1 MKVVMVGPFGLRPH
15 GTMSRRA
22 LPLAKALAVRG
33 HDVEVVLPPW
43 SCPEDSGQERTEDSV
58 FIHNIH
64 LPASIPVTRD
74 ILLVWRLVR
83 RALDG
88 HPRVLHFFKPKG
100 YSGLVALLVWCLRGL
115 RLIDVRVVLDSD
127 DWEGPEGW
135 NDLGNYSWLERRLF
149 AWQERWGMTHCRAL
163 TVASRTLQGLA
174 LEMGL
179 ERDRIFY
186 LPNGITLGGG
196 LPDPRA
202 GVRMRRKFGMGNDP
216 VVLLYTRFFEFEPGR
231 VIDILSR
238 VVREAPSSRLLV
250 VGRGMFGEEGRFLS
264 LVEDAGLESRVTY
277 VGWQG
282 GADLPGYFAAADMAI
297 CPLEDTLLNRARCPA
312 KVVDLMEAGL
322 PVVADRVGQV
332 SEYIE
337 HLSSGYL
344 VAPGDA
350 NSFATGILRLLGDEQ
365 LRVRLGSQ
373 ARRRA
378 RERFSWHKLAAV
390 AEKAYLG

>member
-22 LPLAKALAVRG
+22 LPLAKALAARG
-33 HDVEVVLPPW
+33 YDVEVVLPPW
-43 SCPEDSGQERTEDSV
+43 GCPEDSGREWTEDSI
-58 FIHNIH
+58 FIRNIH
-64 LPASIPVTRD
+64 LAPSIPLIRD

-100 YSGLVALLVWCLRGL
+100 YSGLAALLVWCLGGL

-127 DWEGPEGW
+127 DWEGRGGW
-135 NDLGNYSWLERRLF
+135 NDLGNYSWLEKSLF
-149 AWQERWGMTHCRAL
+149 AWQERWGMTHCQAL
-163 TVASRTLQGLA
+163 TLASRTLQRLA

-179 ERDRIFY
+179 DRDRIFY
-186 LPNGITLGGG
+186 LPNGVTSRKE
-196 LPDPRA
+196 LPDPQSGA
-202 GVRMRRKFGMGNDP
+202 KMRIKWGMGDDP
-216 VVLLYTRFFEFEPGR
+216 VVLLYTRFFEFDPGR
-231 VIDILSR
+231 VIDILGR
-238 VVREAPSSRLLV
+238 VVIEAPSSRLLV
-250 VGRGMFGEEGRFLS
+250 VGRGLFGEEERFLS
-264 LVEDAGLESRVTY
+264 LAEDAGLGSRVTY

-297 CPLEDTLLNRARCPA
+297 CPFEDTLLNRARCPA

-322 PVVADRVGQV
+322 PVVADRVGQA

-350 NSFATGILRLLGDEQ
+350 NSFATGILLLLGDEQ

-373 ARRRA
+373 ARLRA

-390 AEKAYLG
+390 AEEAYLR